1 MKNMRALIGLPVISN
16 GKKIGRVIRCELSED
31 LSMLEGIWI
40 TAVFFGARFVPRDH
54 LGVLGEVS
62 IVSDTAGYRKRCRD
76 KSTLRRAVGTDGR
89 RIGAITGAEIDEL
102 TFQVQALEL
111 SCGIW
116 DDLLDGRKRVHTFI
130 LNQNNGSVVIDDSEL

>member
-1 MKNMRALIGLPVISN
+1 MKKMRALIGLPVISN
-16 GKKIGRVIRCELSED
+16 GKKIGRVVRCELSED

-76 KSTLRRAVGTDGR
+76 KGTLRRAIGTDGS

-111 SCGIW
+111 SCGVW
-116 DDLLDGRKRVHTFI
+116 DDLLNGRKHVQAFS
-130 LNQNNGSVVIDDSEL
+130 LNQTTGSVIIDDSEI